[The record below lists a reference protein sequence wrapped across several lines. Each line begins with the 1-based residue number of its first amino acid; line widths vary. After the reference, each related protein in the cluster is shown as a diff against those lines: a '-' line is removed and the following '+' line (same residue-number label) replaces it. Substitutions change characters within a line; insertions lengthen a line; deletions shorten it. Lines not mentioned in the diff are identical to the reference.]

1 MSEAAIICPK
11 LHALQ
16 TTFWLALRGAPHK
29 WVINTFLHS
38 SLQNTNLNEMN
49 KSQTCEQEEMWH
61 WELWLPYAGW
71 CTGRER
77 DSSALLVCH
86 SWAEPLRH
94 MPTYKWE
101 KQQAKLCWQKEQQEE
116 KNMFPDPREM
126 LHTSWWE
133 EQDPYSHL
141 LSLSVLLD
149 RRPDQIFLSIW
160 YSGSFSKSSNI
171 IWSSGMFFLITDI
184 YCHEQMKYVLV
195 ASPCSTPSLFWPSIL
210 VWFHLP
216 ALQLQLYSAL
226 QISPGPLKTLFV
238 RTVHR

>member
-86 SWAEPLRH
+86 SWAAPLWR

-101 KQQAKLCWQKEQQEE
+101 KQRQSCVDRKSNRRKKTCSQIHVKCYTHPGV
-116 KNMFPDPREM
+116 KNRILTRIYYLYLFFWIE
-126 LHTSWWE
+126 
-133 EQDPYSHL
+133 
-141 LSLSVLLD
+141 
-149 RRPDQIFLSIW
+149 DQIR
-160 YSGSFSKSSNI
+160 SFSA
-171 IWSSGMFFLITDI
+171 SG
-184 YCHEQMKYVLV
+184 
-195 ASPCSTPSLFWPSIL
+195 IL
-210 VWFHLP
+210 AVFP
-216 ALQLQLYSAL
+216 N
-226 QISPGPLKTLFV
+226 PLTLFEAPACFF
-238 RTVHR
+238 

>member
-1 MSEAAIICPK
+1 MSKATCTSDNFLACSERSSSQMSDKYLSPLFSPEYKSQWDEQVPDMWAGRNV
-11 LHALQ
+11 
-16 TTFWLALRGAPHK
+16 ALRTVTALCWLTYWKREGL
-29 WVINTFLHS
+29 FL
-38 SLQNTNLNEMN
+38 
-49 KSQTCEQEEMWH
+49 C
-61 WELWLPYAGW
+61 
-71 CTGRER
+71 
-77 DSSALLVCH
+77 LLVCH

-116 KNMFPDPREM
+116 KNMFPDPRQM
-126 LHTSWWE
+126 LHTSWCE
-133 EQDPYSHL
+133 EQDPYLHL